1 MKNQKYLFENYYKYA
16 FWCIIVN
23 VVIGFATMS
32 EDASY
37 LFFLIGAIFSGAT
50 VGLVFTVLYNKLH
63 GVSFIGNKYVL
74 FILSVI
80 LCKII
85 LSILF

>member
-1 MKNQKYLFENYYKYA
+1 MESQKYLLQNYYTYA

-23 VVIGFATMS
+23 MVVGFATMA

-37 LFFLIGAIFSGAT
+37 LFLIIGSIFSGLM
-50 VGLVFTVLYNKLH
+50 VGLLFTVLYNKLR
-63 GVSFIGNKYVL
+63 GIDFIGNKYVL
-74 FILSVI
+74 FIISVV
-80 LCKII
+80 LYNII